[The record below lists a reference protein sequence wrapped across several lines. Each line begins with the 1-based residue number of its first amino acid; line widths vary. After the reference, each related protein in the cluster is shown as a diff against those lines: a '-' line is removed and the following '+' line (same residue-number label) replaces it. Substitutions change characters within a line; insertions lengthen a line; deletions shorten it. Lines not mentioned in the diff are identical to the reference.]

1 MNIED
6 LIYMLYLKC
15 KLNRYDY
22 VLIQSFVN
30 QNLLGNG
37 FTEKQSNLAIKILK
51 RYSNTLS
58 NTIQTDVSPYLE
70 NPVFK
75 LPIRKSNNQKKLSI
89 IDHSIYKKAI
99 KVEFPFVQEKI
110 ESIRK
115 NKANLGYAVWDND
128 RRSWIFSLDERNIK
142 FLSSFIENE
151 DYDIDEE
158 LQDYFLQTSEI
169 LKNIENYV
177 PMVILEENLP
187 KYQNVSKNVPQLQST
202 DIVAAVFEAR
212 KSGIFTWSDDIN
224 NEFYKLNVDTV
235 VKDFLNNENPD
246 FFEINSQEHPIQCL
260 KDIVKYTQPTL
271 FVIPGGSESEKT
283 KLIYN
288 FLIELGYT
296 SDEMCV
302 MFRLSNKDGRD
313 GKEFNE
319 FVKNYGLNNPINERT
334 KFVFI
339 SVKLPKPVISS
350 NLKFHSVIS
359 LGRSNVH
366 YTIREYFKNR
376 QNLIFYCE
384 PNKQREFNFD
394 NM

>member
-6 LIYMLYLKC
+6 LIYLLYLKC

-51 RYSNTLS
+51 RYSNTLN
-58 NTIQTDVSPYLE
+58 NTIQADISQFLE
-70 NPVFK
+70 NPTFK

-99 KVEFPFVQEKI
+99 KVEFPFLQEKI
-110 ESIRK
+110 ETIRK
-115 NKANLGYAVWDND
+115 NKPYLGHAVWDND
-128 RRSWIFSLDERNIK
+128 QRAWIFSLDERNIK

-158 LQDYFLQTSEI
+158 LQHYFFQTSEI

-177 PMVILEENLP
+177 PMVILEQNLP

-212 KSGIFTWSDDIN
+212 KSGIFTWSDDVSK
-224 NEFYKLNVDTV
+224 EFDRRDIDSV

-246 FFEINSQEHPIQCL
+246 FFEINSQEHPVQCL
-260 KDIVKYTQPTL
+260 TDIVKYTQPTL
-271 FVIPGGSESEKT
+271 FIIPGGSELEKT

-288 FLIELGYT
+288 FLTELKYN
-296 SDEMCV
+296 SDEMSV
-302 MFRLSNKDGRD
+302 MFRLSNKD

-319 FVKNYGLNNPINERT
+319 FVKNCGLNNPINEQT

-339 SVKLPKPVISS
+339 SVKLPKPVITS

-366 YTIREYFKNR
+366 YTVREYFKNR
-376 QNLIFYCE
+376 QNLIYYCE